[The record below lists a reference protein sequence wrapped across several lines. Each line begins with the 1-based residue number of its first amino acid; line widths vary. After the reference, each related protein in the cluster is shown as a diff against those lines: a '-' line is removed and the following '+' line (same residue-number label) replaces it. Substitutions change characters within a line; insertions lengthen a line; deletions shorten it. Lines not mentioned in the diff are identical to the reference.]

1 MSREATGSHGQILG
15 SLSYFSQINRS
26 TFWGNLQHG
35 EGFDYYRVLRELAS
49 RADGA
54 INSIYDDLQRRK
66 EALIAIP
73 ESDRKKL
80 AKQVQAFY
88 DVSSMGGSF
97 SGRSGDCVSLLE
109 DSGGSSF

>member
-26 TFWGNLQHG
+26 TFWGIFNMEKALTTIG
-35 EGFDYYRVLRELAS
+35 CCRELAS

-66 EALIAIP
+66 KP
-73 ESDRKKL
+73 
-80 AKQVQAFY
+80 
-88 DVSSMGGSF
+88 
-97 SGRSGDCVSLLE
+97 
-109 DSGGSSF
+109 

>member
-66 EALIAIP
+66 ESLIAIT

-80 AKQVQAFY
+80 AKQVKAF
-88 DVSSMGGSF
+88 
-97 SGRSGDCVSLLE
+97 
-109 DSGGSSF
+109 

>member
-80 AKQVQAFY
+80 AKQVKALY
-88 DVSSMGGSF
+88 DVSSMGGGF
-97 SGRSGDCVSLLE
+97 GSL
-109 DSGGSSF
+109 GGAGGQMGN